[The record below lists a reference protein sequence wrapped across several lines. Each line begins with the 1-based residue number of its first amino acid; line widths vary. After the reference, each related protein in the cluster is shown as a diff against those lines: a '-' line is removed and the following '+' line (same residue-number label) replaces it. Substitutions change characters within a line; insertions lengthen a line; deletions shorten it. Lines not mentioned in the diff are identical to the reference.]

1 MALVLRWPLF
11 LAVVVAAVMAIYR
24 FGPSRE
30 PARLRWMTW
39 GALVTTFVWFLM
51 SLGLSVYLDRFAN
64 YNATYGTLGALIGF
78 LVWIW
83 LSVAILIV
91 GAELNA
97 ELEHQTAKDT
107 TTGKPR
113 VMGMRGAYVADTLGE
128 IAD

>member
-1 MALVLRWPLF
+1 
-11 LAVVVAAVMAIYR
+11 
-24 FGPSRE
+24 
-30 PARLRWMTW
+30 
-39 GALVTTFVWFLM
+39 
-51 SLGLSVYLDRFAN
+51 
-64 YNATYGTLGALIGF
+64 LIGF